1 MTVGVRADLG
11 VLNPTMPENQVGLLI
26 AVFLVGLAI
35 VGELVTDWGV
45 VGLAGIN
52 HFAIGVGMIP

>member
-1 MTVGVRADLG
+1 VRADLG

-52 HFAIGVGMIP
+52 HFAIGLG